1 MSIHKTLL
9 RPVLGTKP
17 WTNTIRLASTTTSSS
32 TVPSSS
38 EQTTLTW
45 PQYLSLR
52 HRRRIVSQV
61 ASVPTTFAAFF
72 GGAAYF
78 GSLEMD
84 PTQPIFGI
92 DPMFVYGG
100 AT

>member
-17 WTNTIRLASTTTSSS
+17 WINTIRLASTTTSSS

-38 EQTTLTW
+38 ALTW
-45 PQYLSLR
+45 PQYLALR
-52 HRRRIVSQV
+52 YRRRIVSQV

>member
-1 MSIHKTLL
+1 MSIHKMLL

-32 TVPSSS
+32 NVPSSS

-45 PQYLSLR
+45 PQYLALR